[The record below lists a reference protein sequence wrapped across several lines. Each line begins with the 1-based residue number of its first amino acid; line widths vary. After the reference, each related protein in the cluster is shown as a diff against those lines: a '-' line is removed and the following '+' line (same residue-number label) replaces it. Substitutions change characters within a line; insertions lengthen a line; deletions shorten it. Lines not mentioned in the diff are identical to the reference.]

1 MNFEEDHEPLLLN
14 LRTSPTKSKSKSSR
28 GWQGLIATV
37 SIASV
42 IGILL
47 FLWTATGQAPAT
59 FFKYSESHP
68 VSANQNASLEQDPFG
83 WSKCKGDF
91 EFPLFQCGTLK
102 VPLDHLG
109 KANTNGAQLSLSL
122 MKLTSSAPVKKGS
135 ILVNPGGPGGSGIGL
150 VARAGLVIKTM
161 SSGEYDII
169 GFDPRGI
176 GESQSVTCFE
186 NPSLHSA
193 NDIVASTLGIPNGLD
208 QSVSISK
215 FNAFIQLTVQGC
227 GRWSRD
233 LIPFISTAY
242 TARDMDAIRAALGED
257 KLNYFGFSYGTFLGI
272 TYVNMFPD
280 RVGRVVIDGVTDPQT
295 FAGNFVDWSLSS
307 LVQTQDVID
316 GFSRLCVEAGP
327 SKCPLSKQNDND
339 FSVIQRVRK
348 FMFSLVEAPI
358 PALSSTGTPVL
369 LTADSVEN
377 LIFSITYSPSQ
388 WPLAASA
395 LSKSIFYKEYT
406 ALADLFSTPV
416 DRETFCPLKDDS
428 ANFGFFSVKCA
439 DGWTDDVTTVEDFA
453 EGAKLNSEISEF
465 GGNAWV
471 WTGLGCKYWPVKAVE
486 RYAGPW
492 GNTLSNK
499 VLLVGNTYDPV
510 TPLASAKLAER
521 LMNGNGVLL
530 THNGFGHCSIAQPS
544 QCTMNH
550 IRAYFSSGALP
561 ADGTIC
567 DVERGKNPFVKE
579 GTNVFDLGMEALQAE
594 VAKANKRVG
603 I

>member
-1 MNFEEDHEPLLLN
+1 
-14 LRTSPTKSKSKSSR
+14 
-28 GWQGLIATV
+28 
-37 SIASV
+37 
-42 IGILL
+42 
-47 FLWTATGQAPAT
+47 
-59 FFKYSESHP
+59 
-68 VSANQNASLEQDPFG
+68 
-83 WSKCKGDF
+83 
-91 EFPLFQCGTLK
+91 
-102 VPLDHLG
+102 
-109 KANTNGAQLSLSL
+109 
-122 MKLTSSAPVKKGS
+122 
-135 ILVNPGGPGGSGIGL
+135 
-150 VARAGLVIKTM
+150 
-161 SSGEYDII
+161 
-169 GFDPRGI
+169 
-176 GESQSVTCFE
+176 
-186 NPSLHSA
+186 
-193 NDIVASTLGIPNGLD
+193 
-208 QSVSISK
+208 
-215 FNAFIQLTVQGC
+215 
-227 GRWSRD
+227 
-233 LIPFISTAY
+233 Y
-242 TARDMDAIRAALGED
+242 TARDMDAIRVALGED

-369 LTADSVEN
+369 ITADSVEN

-530 THNGFGHCSIAQPS
+530 THNGYGHCSMAQPS

-550 IRAYFSSGALP
+550 IRAYFSLGALP
-561 ADGTIC
+561 ADGTVC

-579 GTNVFDLGMEALQAE
+579 GTNGLDLGMEALQAE
-594 VAKANKRVG
+594 IAKANMRVG
-603 I
+603 M